1 MELSN
6 RQREIIDASIKLIAR
21 KGIQELTIKNLSGLV
36 GISEPAIYRHF
47 ENKTD
52 ILAALIDYFGDLNDK
67 VFKRIDVSCET
78 SLKKLQSVFEHHFS
92 NFTDNPAF
100 SAVLFSEEI
109 FRNDSDLSKK
119 MFQMMQKAQTHVLG
133 FIREG
138 QASGEVRSDIPAEQL
153 SFILIGSLRMQ
164 VTRWRLSG
172 FSFDLVKEGEKL
184 WEALMP
190 LVKM

>member
-1 MELSN
+1 
-6 RQREIIDASIKLIAR
+6 
-21 KGIQELTIKNLSGLV
+21 
-36 GISEPAIYRHF
+36 
-47 ENKTD
+47 
-52 ILAALIDYFGDLNDK
+52 
-67 VFKRIDVSCET
+67 
-78 SLKKLQSVFEHHFS
+78 
-92 NFTDNPAF
+92 
-100 SAVLFSEEI
+100 
-109 FRNDSDLSKK
+109 
-119 MFQMMQKAQTHVLG
+119 MMQKAQPHVLG